1 MPKRIVTSEDIESA
15 RDGELRLPADAI
27 VTDRAR
33 ELAAE
38 RGVKLRIE
46 GTPDADSGNPA
57 GPMGN
62 RLDARAKRVVA
73 LGSDHGGYELKE
85 YLKRF
90 LSELGYTVSDLG
102 TNSTQAVDYPDFA
115 RAVAEAVA
123 GQAAWRGIVID
134 SAGIG
139 SAMAANKVPGVRAA
153 LCYDRAT
160 ARNSREHNDANVL
173 TLGARLIAPELARE
187 ITAVW
192 LETDFVGGRHQKR
205 IDKIVALEQ
214 HSIHLTPPAVA
225 QPNESTKE
233 REKGLGFSPTARK
246 PSTEVMG
253 SEALLP
259 AALKAPPLPAT
270 GDTGREQLIEA
281 VTREILCRLGDQQ
294 ACILRG
300 LEIDDAVCP
309 GCDGHC
315 VESCPQKSRR
325 VVAAGAA
332 RLGAGLG
339 ATQIP
344 ADLARLIDHTL
355 LKPEA
360 SETDIRR
367 LCAEARQYGFASV
380 CVNPT
385 WVPLCAAELQGTS
398 VRVCTVAGFPLGATA
413 TSVKVFETEQAVKLG
428 AREVDM
434 VINVGALKSGH
445 YEQVENEI
453 RALAEACHS
462 GGALLKVILECAL
475 LTDQEKVIAC
485 RLSQSA
491 GADFVKT
498 STGFGPGG
506 ATAHDVELMRLV
518 VGPEMGVKAAGG
530 VRSYEDLQ
538 KMVAAGATR
547 IGASASVKII
557 REAAGETPSSAS
569 QPRPTDGQ
577 QVRY

>member
-1 MPKRIVTSEDIESA
+1 MSRRVVTSEDVQAA
-15 RDGELRLPADAI
+15 RDGELRLPAGAI

-38 RGVKLRIE
+38 RGVRIQIE
-46 GTPDADSGNPA
+46 GTAGGDASDAA
-57 GPMGN
+57 GS
-62 RLDARAKRVVA
+62 AEKRPNDKSSQVVA

-85 YLKRF
+85 YLKGF
-90 LSELGYTVSDLG
+90 LSELGYKVNDLG

-115 RAVAEAVA
+115 CAVAEAVA
-123 GQAAWRGIVID
+123 GQTAWRGIVID

-139 SAMAANKVPGVRAA
+139 SAVAANKVPGVRAA

-173 TLGARLIAPELARE
+173 TLGARLIAPEVARE
-187 ITAVW
+187 IAAVW
-192 LETDFVGGRHQKR
+192 LETDFAGGRHQKR
-205 IDKIVALEQ
+205 VDKIVAIEQ
-214 HSIHLTPPAVA
+214 RSLQSTPPAVA
-225 QPNESTKE
+225 QPGPSTKE
-233 REKGLGFSPTARK
+233 AGEGRGFSPAATQ
-246 PSTEVMG
+246 PPTEIAG
-253 SEALLP
+253 SIGAGLSAGLE
-259 AALKAPPLPAT
+259 APPLAK
-270 GDTGREQLIEA
+270 GDASREQLIEA
-281 VTREILCRLGDQQ
+281 VTREVLCRLGDRQ
-294 ACILRG
+294 ACALRG

-315 VESCPQKSRR
+315 AESCPQKSRR
-325 VVAAGAA
+325 VVAAGAT
-332 RLGAGLG
+332 RIGAGLG
-339 ATQIP
+339 TTQVP
-344 ADLARLIDHTL
+344 ADLAHLIDHTL

-360 SETDIRR
+360 SEADIRR

-385 WVPLCAAELQGTS
+385 WVPLCAAELKETS
-398 VRVCTVAGFPLGATA
+398 VAVCTVAGFPLGATA
-413 TSVKVFETEQAVKLG
+413 TSVKVFEAEQVVKLG

-434 VINVGALKSGH
+434 VINVGALKSSH
-445 YEQVENEI
+445 YEQVESEI
-453 RALAEACHS
+453 RALAEVCHR

-506 ATAHDVELMRLV
+506 ATAQDVELMRLV

-530 VRSYEDLQ
+530 IRGYEDLQ

-547 IGASASVKII
+547 IGASASVKIM
-557 REAAGETPSSAS
+557 REATGETPPPSSAS
-569 QPRPTDGQ
+569 QSSDGQ
-577 QVRY
+577 QARY